1 MTRTF
6 LRLLKATSQ
15 AALVTLALVPRP
27 APAPPILYEADL
39 DIVSFE
45 VSSAPETVQIG
56 ELFEITL
63 QKVVKNN
70 GDDGP
75 IDGYLTFD
83 ATAPL
88 GSSISPTE
96 ITELVED
103 LAVGEQRT
111 IYEIFEATLY
121 DVGLQTF
128 TFTNVFSLTEDFI
141 NSGWRD
147 PDPGNNSATL
157 SVNITAVPEP
167 TTLALLSLG
176 LVGLGF
182 TRRRMKV

>member
-75 IDGYLTFD
+75 RPCENWKFRATCPQMAFPGILGAVWRHVLSIYLIGPFISSDTDF
-83 ATAPL
+83 APKRL
-88 GSSISPTE
+88 
-96 ITELVED
+96 
-103 LAVGEQRT
+103 
-111 IYEIFEATLY
+111 
-121 DVGLQTF
+121 
-128 TFTNVFSLTEDFI
+128 
-141 NSGWRD
+141 
-147 PDPGNNSATL
+147 
-157 SVNITAVPEP
+157 
-167 TTLALLSLG
+167 
-176 LVGLGF
+176 
-182 TRRRMKV
+182 